1 MMAAEEMLME
11 MLLTHHEEY
20 SLARIC
26 GPLDEDAREPFREQL
41 HPLFAARGRRLIVDL
56 SDVPRINSPGI
67 GNLVAL
73 VADANTNG
81 CQVTFCALS
90 PFVASVMAVTKLNRF
105 FDIAEN
111 LDTAVTRA
119 GAA

>member
-1 MMAAEEMLME
+1 ME
-11 MLLTHHEEY
+11 LLLSHHEDY
-20 SLARIC
+20 VLARVS

-41 HPLFAARGRRLIVDL
+41 HPLFAERGRRLIVDL
-56 SDVPRINSPGI
+56 AEVPRINSPGI

-90 PFVASVMAVTKLNRF
+90 PFVASVMAVTKLNRY

-111 LDTAVTRA
+111 LDAALART